1 MNDIYLKIYNTYQG
15 SYIGMLNA
23 SKVQTIVNNNFSEP
37 TEQTNIII
45 ELDGETSG
53 FTAILLV
60 DNVASGGSI
69 WPTEAEGT
77 AMFLKMLAKAQRE
90 AIHGSNTIV
99 DFYPPQGVT
108 VSSWTA

>member
-1 MNDIYLKIYNTYQG
+1 MNDIYLKIYNTSTG

-23 SKVQTIVNNNFSEP
+23 SKVQSIVKNNYSAA
-37 TEQTNIII
+37 TEQTTILF
-45 ELDGETSG
+45 ELDGETGG

-69 WPTEAEGT
+69 WPTETEGT
-77 AMFLKMLAKAQRE
+77 TMFLKMIAKAQKT
-90 AIHGSNTIV
+90 AIHGSDSIV

-108 VSSWTA
+108 ISSWTA

>member
-1 MNDIYLKIYNTYQG
+1 MNDIYLKIYNTSTG
-15 SYIGMLNA
+15 NYIGMLNA
-23 SKVQTIVNNNFSEP
+23 SKVQSIVRNNYAAP
-37 TEQTNIII
+37 VEQTTVLI

-53 FTAILLV
+53 FTAILSV

-69 WPTEAEGT
+69 WPTEAKGT
-77 AMFLKMLAKAQRE
+77 DMFLKMLAKAQKE
-90 AIHGSNTIV
+90 AIHGSDTIV

>member
-1 MNDIYLKIYNTYQG
+1 MNDIYLKIYNTYTG

-23 SKVQTIVNNNFSEP
+23 SKVQSMVKNNYSASV
-37 TEQTNIII
+37 EQTTILI

-60 DNVASGGSI
+60 DNIVSGGSI

-77 AMFLKMLAKAQRE
+77 EMFLKMLAKAQRS
-90 AIHGSNTIV
+90 AIHGSNTLV